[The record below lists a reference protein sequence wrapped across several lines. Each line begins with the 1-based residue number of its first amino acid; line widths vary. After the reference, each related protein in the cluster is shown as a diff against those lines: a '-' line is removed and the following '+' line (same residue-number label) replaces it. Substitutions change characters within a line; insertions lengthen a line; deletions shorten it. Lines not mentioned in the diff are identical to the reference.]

1 MTTEERV
8 REEAHVGTSTKL
20 TCANILS
27 LLDHCFEYWREAAM
41 CRGDT
46 TLATFRW
53 KDGLPY
59 SRVYSDHEC
68 VNWELLDKW
77 ARERMVDMSD
87 YSVFVA

>member
-1 MTTEERV
+1 MTEEERI
-8 REEAHVGTSTKL
+8 REDVH
-20 TCANILS
+20 I
-27 LLDHCFEYWREAAM
+27 DHCLEYWREAAM

-53 KDGLPY
+53 IDGLPY

-68 VNWELLDKW
+68 VNWQLLNGW

-87 YSVFVA
+87 YSVLVQ